1 MPTFKKSMP
10 RKADWFFWGLAGIAI
25 ARLFSMA
32 ALPLID
38 TSEPRYAEIARL
50 MVETGDWTTPW
61 FEPGVPFWG
70 KPPLSFWSQAL
81 GIKIF
86 GESEFAVRLPSF
98 LAMAALAAL
107 LYRGATIL
115 AGRETARWATLLL
128 SSMLL
133 PLTAAGAV
141 LTDPFFALGITGS
154 MVAFLVAPITPTLFW
169 RYGFFVGLAIG
180 LLAKGPLAFVLVGL
194 VVVPWLA
201 MYRERRAHLSVFPWF
216 TGTLAMIALSV
227 PWYIAA
233 ELKTPGFLQYFLI
246 GEHFLRFVD
255 AGWQGDLYGTA
266 HERPLGR
273 IWVEWLLAS
282 FPWGL
287 GAIVLAAWIGVNASR
302 RAMAWQVSRSPAVG
316 FLALWAL
323 AAPVFFTF
331 SGNILWTY
339 VLPSLP
345 AFALLLA
352 IHAKL
357 FLPAVGAP
365 RLSGMLIAMGALVP
379 MAAVSLGLISIA
391 APARLGTEKQ
401 LVAMAQSQMREGQTL
416 YFVHARPFSAR
427 FYSQGKAA
435 LIGLGDLENLVVQKR
450 DSAFV
455 AIPKTMASSVE
466 QTVRARLAPIYESR
480 RYTLY
485 RIKG

>member
-1 MPTFKKSMP
+1 MQKSQKPMR

-32 ALPLID
+32 ALPLTD

-81 GIKIF
+81 GIKIL
-86 GESEFAVRLPSF
+86 GTSEFAVRLPSF

-115 AGRETARWATLLL
+115 AGRDTARWATLIL

-141 LTDPFFALGITGS
+141 LTDPFFALGVTCS
-154 MVAFLVAPITPTLFW
+154 LLAFMVAPIVPTPFW

-180 LLAKGPLAFVLVGL
+180 LLSKGPLAFVLVGL

-201 MYRERRAHLSVFPWF
+201 MHHERRAHLRAIPWF
-216 TGTLAMIALSV
+216 KGTLVMIALSV

-233 ELKTPGFLQYFLI
+233 ELKTPGFLQYFLV

-266 HERPLGR
+266 HARPWGG
-273 IWVEWLLAS
+273 IWLEWLLAS
-282 FPWGL
+282 LPWGV
-287 GAIVLAAWIGVNASR
+287 GAIALAIWIGANASR
-302 RAMAWQVSRSPAVG
+302 RARAAQAGRSSVAG
-316 FLALWAL
+316 FLTLWAL

-331 SGNILWTY
+331 SGNVIWTY

-352 IHAKL
+352 IYANL
-357 FLPAVGAP
+357 FFPAGNAP
-365 RLSGMLIAMGALVP
+365 RLRKMLIATGALVP
-379 MAAVSLGLISIA
+379 IAAVTLGLIAIA
-391 APARLGTEKQ
+391 APAKLGTEKQ
-401 LVAMAQSQMREGQTL
+401 LVAVARSQMREGQTL

-427 FYSQGKAA
+427 FYSEGKAV
-435 LIGLGDLENLVVQKR
+435 LIGLGELEKLVLEKR
-450 DSAFV
+450 ESAFV
-455 AIPKTMASSVE
+455 AIPKRKASAVEESVK
-466 QTVRARLAPIYESR
+466 ARLAPIYESR

-485 RIKG
+485 RIRG